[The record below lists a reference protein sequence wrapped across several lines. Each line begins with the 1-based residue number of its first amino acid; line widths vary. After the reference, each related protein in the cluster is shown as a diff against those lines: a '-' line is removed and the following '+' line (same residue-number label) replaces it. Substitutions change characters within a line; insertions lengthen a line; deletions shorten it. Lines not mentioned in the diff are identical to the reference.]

1 MCSVLCLICVGCRL
15 SQTET
20 HGPHLH
26 TGPHVWL
33 RSWPD
38 GDSHFEKDTLFFS
51 LGPASRPALRGASQH
66 PCPWSLAHGPQALP
80 RSPVLSCLVF
90 YSRAGACCCLL
101 APADLLSPLSISPTF
116 FTGFSLNFPGS
127 AEQPEV
133 LLVAQTAHHQQEA
146 GPVPAPCSAQRCA
159 LKSPGNL
166 RDHL

>member
-1 MCSVLCLICVGCRL
+1 MCPVLHLVCVDCRL

-38 GDSHFEKDTLFFS
+38 GDSHFEKDS
-51 LGPASRPALRGASQH
+51 LPCSSVWGPLHAQHCGGPPSTRVPGAWLMVPRP
-66 PCPWSLAHGPQALP
+66 SLA
-80 RSPVLSCLVF
+80 VLSCLVF

-116 FTGFSLNFPGS
+116 LTGFSLNFPGS